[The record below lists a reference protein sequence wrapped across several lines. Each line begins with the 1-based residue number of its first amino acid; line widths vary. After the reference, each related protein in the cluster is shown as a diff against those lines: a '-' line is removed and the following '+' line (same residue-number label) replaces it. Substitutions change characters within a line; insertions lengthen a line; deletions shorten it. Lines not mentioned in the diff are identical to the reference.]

1 MRTLPF
7 RIIPALLLVAWAL
20 SHADGGEPK
29 GKGEKNGRPA
39 PAKEVN
45 SVERIRSALD
55 QTMAMDFSGIS
66 IMEALQHIREVLEMI
81 AAELVEE
88 GKQVPSDV
96 SVSEEPLVAV
106 TV

>member
-1 MRTLPF
+1 
-7 RIIPALLLVAWAL
+7 
-20 SHADGGEPK
+20 
-29 GKGEKNGRPA
+29 
-39 PAKEVN
+39 
-45 SVERIRSALD
+45 
-55 QTMAMDFSGIS
+55 
-66 IMEALQHIREVLEMI
+66 MI